1 MRVLAKALLT
11 SSYIGITVSLLGA
24 GAQAQTVRNVP
35 SIALK
40 NGESTELGDLY
51 WVVNCK
57 SLLKSAPEAEIL
69 DGPPGVTVTVK
80 EGMVLPRAQKCANRV
95 QGGTLLIAAK
105 EIEDHSVSEF
115 TVRITYRSRD
125 GERKLT
131 SVYNLAL
138 FP

>member
-69 DGPPGVTVTVK
+69 DGPRG
-80 EGMVLPRAQKCANRV
+80 
-95 QGGTLLIAAK
+95 
-105 EIEDHSVSEF
+105 
-115 TVRITYRSRD
+115 
-125 GERKLT
+125 
-131 SVYNLAL
+131 
-138 FP
+138 